1 MKLASNL
8 GQLSNHSLH
17 NPNLEQYRKKNPFQ
31 KEKVEKNTDQVQKP
45 FDQEL
50 QSVAQEFESLFTHHM
65 LKQMR
70 SAVPKSD
77 FLDGGNAE
85 NIFTDML
92 DQEIGKIASKRGIG
106 IADMV
111 YAQLRRS

>member
-8 GQLSNHSLH
+8 GQLSNRSLH

-50 QSVAQEFESLFTHHM
+50 KSVAQEFESLFTHHM

-70 SAVPKSD
+70 S
-77 FLDGGNAE
+77 FL
-85 NIFTDML
+85 
-92 DQEIGKIASKRGIG
+92 
-106 IADMV
+106 
-111 YAQLRRS
+111 LRVKESVLLGVVCISYM

>member
-8 GQLSNHSLH
+8 GQLLNHSLR
-17 NPNLEQYRKKNPFQ
+17 NPNLEQYRKKSPFQ
-31 KEKVEKNTDQVQKP
+31 QEKVEKNTDQAQKP
-45 FDQEL
+45 FDKEL
-50 QSVAQEFESLFTHHM
+50 KSVAQEFESLFTHH
-65 LKQMR
+65 MR

-92 DQEIGKIASKRGIG
+92 DQEIGKITSKRGIG

-111 YAQLRRS
+111 YEQLRRS

>member
-8 GQLSNHSLH
+8 GQLLNHSLR

-31 KEKVEKNTDQVQKP
+31 QEKVEKNTDQAQKP
-45 FDQEL
+45 FDREL
-50 QSVAQEFESLFTHHM
+50 KSVAQEFESLFTHHM

-92 DQEIGKIASKRGIG
+92 DQEIGKITSKRGIG

>member
-8 GQLSNHSLH
+8 GQLLNHGLR

-31 KEKVEKNTDQVQKP
+31 QEKVEKNTDQAQKP
-45 FDQEL
+45 FDREL
-50 QSVAQEFESLFTHHM
+50 KSVAHEFESLFTHHM

-92 DQEIGKIASKRGIG
+92 DQEIGKITSKRGIG

-111 YAQLRRS
+111 YEQLRRS

>member
-1 MKLASNL
+1 
-8 GQLSNHSLH
+8 
-17 NPNLEQYRKKNPFQ
+17 
-31 KEKVEKNTDQVQKP
+31 
-45 FDQEL
+45 
-50 QSVAQEFESLFTHHM
+50 
-65 LKQMR
+65 MR

-92 DQEIGKIASKRGIG
+92 DQEIGKITSKRGIG

-111 YAQLRRS
+111 YEQLRRS